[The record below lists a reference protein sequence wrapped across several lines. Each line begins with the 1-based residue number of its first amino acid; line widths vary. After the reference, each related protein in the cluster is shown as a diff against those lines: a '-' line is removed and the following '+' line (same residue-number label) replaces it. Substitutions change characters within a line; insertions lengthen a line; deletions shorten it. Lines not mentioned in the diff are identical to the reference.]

1 MVVNTAGY
9 ICEEGSKGKKQNET
23 WKGEEGSESVRTKA
37 DTRRIEFSHQVNLLR
52 RAQGKGRVCDDEE
65 KQFFLEGLSGCA
77 AVGLLDYMVVC
88 TAPSPCSSY
97 GTGKRLCS
105 LSGSLQRD
113 VGFLHSSL
121 FFFFPP
127 QPLQALLSQGPPWS
141 FREDLLVLASSPHSP
156 PMDRAGDGGPTR
168 LQLPSGI
175 R

>member
-1 MVVNTAGY
+1 MM
-9 ICEEGSKGKKQNET
+9 KK
-23 WKGEEGSESVRTKA
+23 S
-37 DTRRIEFSHQVNLLR
+37 I
-52 RAQGKGRVCDDEE
+52 
-65 KQFFLEGLSGCA
+65 FLEGLSGRA

-105 LSGSLQRD
+105 LSRSLQRD
-113 VGFLHSSL
+113 VGFLHSS
-121 FFFFPP
+121 FFFPP

-141 FREDLLVLASSPHSP
+141 FREDLLVLASSPHSL
-156 PMDRAGDGGPTR
+156 PMNRTGHGGPTR